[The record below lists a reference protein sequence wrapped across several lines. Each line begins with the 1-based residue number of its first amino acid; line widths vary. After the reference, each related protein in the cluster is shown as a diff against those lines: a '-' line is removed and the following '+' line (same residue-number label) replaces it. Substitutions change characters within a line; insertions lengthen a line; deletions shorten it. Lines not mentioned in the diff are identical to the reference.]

1 MIYDGKDSE
10 KVFEKALFAI
20 YDAFAGQFSQ

>member
-1 MIYDGKDSE
+1 LIYDGKHSE
-10 KVFEKALFAI
+10 TVFEEALFAI